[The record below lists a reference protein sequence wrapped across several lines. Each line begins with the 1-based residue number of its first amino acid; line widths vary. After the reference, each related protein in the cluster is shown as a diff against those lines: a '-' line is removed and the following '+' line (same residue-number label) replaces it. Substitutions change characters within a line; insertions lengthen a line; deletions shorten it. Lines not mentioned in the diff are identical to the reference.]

1 MSALRSDYLIDKR
14 RANESQ
20 LKNMFS
26 YISKDNQINEKAKWE
41 NKTSVLVEKKDNDRK
56 IKQMKEQREIFLD
69 NKRRKLAKLLQDE
82 EELYRKEIIDNQ
94 ETPLQVRLKMEA
106 KLKKLKE
113 QREFERLELVKK
125 LQERKF
131 YADADELRKNDSEA
145 FAIECYLEQE
155 NQMIDKL
162 KKREQDRKEEEVYVK
177 LNELD
182 IKKRGEIEAK
192 QAEEIR
198 KKKEETYKFLE
209 WQKQTQK
216 NNEDKLKR
224 LSELENERI
233 KAQWEKDNA
242 NEFQE
247 KIDKVVRNKEVYKN
261 IQEFNRKEEDVKRF
275 RSDIEKQN
283 DKDLINAIVSKENAL
298 DDIDK
303 KEKERK
309 KQEFFQNKKY
319 LEFIMNQKK
328 EAEAWMDQIVKD
340 EADKQWRKEQEAW
353 MKQENA
359 RIELLKQVYRE
370 REDAVKYKKYVA
382 QSERDSIL
390 KERIILDEEI
400 RKYNEKLEEI
410 KKEDALKRKSHQDDL
425 IYQMKEKQ
433 YQKDIENQDK
443 TYEERA
449 AKLWEIDYQKK
460 INEQRELHLSRLAEI
475 KRRGMEEH

>member
-20 LKNMFS
+20 LKNMYS

-56 IKQMKEQREIFLD
+56 IKQMREQREIFLD

-82 EELYRKEIIDNQ
+82 EEQYRKEIIENQ

-162 KKREQDRKEEEVYVK
+162 KKREQDRIEEEVYVK

-216 NNEDKLKR
+216 NNDDKLKR
-224 LSELENERI
+224 LSEHENERI
-233 KAQWEKDNA
+233 K
-242 NEFQE
+242 
-247 KIDKVVRNKEVYKN
+247 RN
-261 IQEFNRKEEDVKRF
+261 IT
-275 RSDIEKQN
+275 
-283 DKDLINAIVSKENAL
+283 L
-298 DDIDK
+298 
-303 KEKERK
+303 
-309 KQEFFQNKKY
+309 
-319 LEFIMNQKK
+319 
-328 EAEAWMDQIVKD
+328 
-340 EADKQWRKEQEAW
+340 
-353 MKQENA
+353 
-359 RIELLKQVYRE
+359 
-370 REDAVKYKKYVA
+370 
-382 QSERDSIL
+382 
-390 KERIILDEEI
+390 
-400 RKYNEKLEEI
+400 
-410 KKEDALKRKSHQDDL
+410 
-425 IYQMKEKQ
+425 
-433 YQKDIENQDK
+433 
-443 TYEERA
+443 
-449 AKLWEIDYQKK
+449 
-460 INEQRELHLSRLAEI
+460 
-475 KRRGMEEH
+475 